1 MEMTKKMKKSCPKA
15 GVQKCR
21 SRQPTATAVAF
32 AASFYSKEAQ
42 AEAVEA
48 HLIPLW
54 ERRVALTDLDTHVL
68 WRRHVFNTSPFVFL
82 LLD

>member
-21 SRQPTATAVAF
+21 SRQPIATAVAF
-32 AASFYSKEAQ
+32 AASFYRKEAQ
-42 AEAVEA
+42 AVEA

>member
-1 MEMTKKMKKSCPKA
+1 MTKKMKKSCPKA
-15 GVQKCR
+15 GVWKCR

-42 AEAVEA
+42 AVEA

-68 WRRHVFNTSPFVFL
+68 WRRRVFNTNPFVFL